1 MKTAISFRLD
11 NETRSDEN
19 PTNTALYSYDK
30 LDKNA
35 RSPTFHTTV
44 FVKPSKGNS
53 LYNKGR
59 VYFSS
64 SSLQRTDAR
73 NGKYDIE
80 TLIAKCSFK
89 IQIFCPRRHRLTGC
103 TTC

>member
-1 MKTAISFRLD
+1 MYHIKNNLATAHLF
-11 NETRSDEN
+11 ETRSDEN
-19 PTNTALYSYDK
+19 PTSTALYSYDK

-35 RSPTFHTTV
+35 RFPTFHTTV
-44 FVKPSKGNS
+44 FVKPSKGNP

-59 VYFSS
+59 VYW
-64 SSLQRTDAR
+64 TDAR